1 MFLKTCITKRGD
13 KTYRH
18 YQIVKSYRDSGKTK
32 HKVLANLGSLSQKS
46 IDTLI
51 RGFNRLKERPLTLK
65 EAELR
70 SKKILAYGDVQVLI
84 NLWNRLRISQIIT
97 KHLKATSKVSFD
109 VSTYA
114 LLMTLHRLTCPASKL
129 ALTDWFMKMDF
140 PLLQRLDY
148 QKLLRS
154 LAYLYRIKDPV
165 EADLFQ
171 AQKDLFNLKVDI
183 VFYDITSTYFEGEGP
198 PCAENGYSR
207 DKRPDRPQI
216 LLALAVTQEG
226 LPIGHETHAGNIS
239 DKTTVIELINKLK
252 TRFNIERCIFVG
264 DRGMVSP
271 QNIAYLKKHHYEYIF
286 ALKKRRLRETQEKFE
301 PDLNRYKNLR
311 TFSADGIPQELK
323 YLELLQNSEG
333 VRYIVC
339 HNEEI
344 AVKDRSKVDERLK
357 KMEDRIKEIVDKYKH
372 PDTILKHA
380 SKIYLIGRFFKYG
393 IRKENFFYRL
403 KDNIVEFEKLIA
415 GKYILKTDNQTLS
428 TPEII
433 RSYKNLILVEDAF
446 KDIKSFIDIRPTY
459 HRFEPH
465 VKGHVF
471 ICVLAYLLQR
481 VLERSFS
488 RSSEPRITARRLLN
502 ALSEVKVIENELNG
516 HLVGTI
522 VDSTKEVK
530 HILNRLCIPPFGKNT
545 LLYQKT
551 VKLPPVTIRKLRRYD
566 ICSK

>member
-18 YQIVKSYRDSGKTK
+18 YQIVKSYRDNGKTK
-32 HKVLANLGSLSQKS
+32 HKVLANLGRLSQKS

-51 RGFNRLKERPLTLK
+51 RGLNRLKEKPLTLK

-70 SKKILAYGDVQVLI
+70 SRKILSYGDVHVLI
-84 NLWNRLRISQIIT
+84 NLWKRLGISQIIT
-97 KHLKATSKVSFD
+97 KHLKATSKVNFD
-109 VSTYA
+109 VSSYA
-114 LLMTLHRLTCPASKL
+114 LLMSLHRLIDPASKL
-129 ALTDWFMKMDF
+129 ALTEWFLRVDF
-140 PLLQRLDY
+140 PLIRNLDY

-154 LAYLYRIKDPV
+154 LAYLYRIKDSV

-171 AQKDLFNLKVDI
+171 AQKNLFNLKVDI
-183 VFYDITSTYFEGEGP
+183 VFYDITSTYFEGKGP
-198 PCAENGYSR
+198 SFADNGYSR
-207 DKRPDRPQI
+207 DRRPDRPQI

-239 DKTTVIELINKLK
+239 DKTTVIELIKKLK

-301 PDLNRYKNLR
+301 PDLNKYKSLK
-311 TFSADGIPQELK
+311 TFSVDGAPQKLK
-323 YLELLQNSEG
+323 YLELSENTED

-339 HNEEI
+339 HNEQI
-344 AVKDRSKVDERLK
+344 AIKDRIKVDERLQ
-357 KMEDRIKEIVDKYKH
+357 KMQDRIKEIIDEYKH
-372 PDTILKHA
+372 PDTILKHVN
-380 SKIYLIGRFFKYG
+380 KIYLVGRFFKYG
-393 IRKENFFYRL
+393 IRQGHFFYRL
-403 KDNIVEFEKLIA
+403 KDKIVEFEKLIA

-428 TPEII
+428 APEII
-433 RSYKNLILVEDAF
+433 RSYKNLTLVEDAF

-488 RSSEPRITARRLLN
+488 RNSESKITAKRLLD
-502 ALSEVKVIENELNG
+502 ALSEVKVVENELNG

-522 VDSTKEVK
+522 VSSTKEVQ
-530 HILNRLCIPPFGKNT
+530 HILKKLHMSSFGKTT

-551 VKLPPVTIRKLRRYD
+551 VKLPDVTLRKLRRYD